1 VGELRAYAALIA
13 AQFRSVAS
21 YRVSFIVELLTNI
34 GGTALD
40 VLTVVI
46 LFRAT
51 KSLGGFSLREA
62 MLIVGLSSAGF
73 VMADF
78 VVGNIDKLKTYVRDG
93 SMDAVLVRPLGALP
107 QLLLV
112 DLPMRKALRLMMGIA
127 FLVVAVRLNPVQ
139 WTPGRVLLLVVTP
152 VMGAVFF
159 SSVFVISATLAFWW
173 VDSGEIGAAFT
184 YGGRDFTSYPV
195 PVYAG
200 WFRAVFAYG
209 LGFAFVAYQPALA
222 ILGHPDP
229 LRLPVWAGYLSPL
242 VALTAAVIAAVVWRT
257 GIRHYRSTGS

>member
-1 VGELRAYAALIA
+1 
-13 AQFRSVAS
+13 
-21 YRVSFIVELLTNI
+21 
-34 GGTALD
+34 
-40 VLTVVI
+40 
-46 LFRAT
+46 
-51 KSLGGFSLREA
+51 
-62 MLIVGLSSAGF
+62 
-73 VMADF
+73 
-78 VVGNIDKLKTYVRDG
+78 
-93 SMDAVLVRPLGALP
+93 LP

-112 DLPMRKALRLMMGIA
+112 DLPLRKALRLMMGIA